1 MRESVF
7 ETGYQNSY
15 VLETFQFATRPA
27 LESADAR
34 RDPGLTADA
43 LHPHMTSATDV
54 ELV

>member
-1 MRESVF
+1 MLK
-7 ETGYQNSY
+7 TGNQNSY

-34 RDPGLTADA
+34 REPELTADA
-43 LHPHMTSATDV
+43 LHPHMTSAADV